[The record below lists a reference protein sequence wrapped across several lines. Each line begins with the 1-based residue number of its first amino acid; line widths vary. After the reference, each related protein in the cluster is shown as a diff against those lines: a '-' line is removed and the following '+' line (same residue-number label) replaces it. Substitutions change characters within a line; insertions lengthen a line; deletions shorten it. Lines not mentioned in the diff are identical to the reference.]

1 VAHAN
6 DDPLCA
12 YHDRGDLTMIDPV
25 TEEKLRQGF
34 KVLNRFMLLMF
45 RLGLGIWF
53 NIWPQVSGRVLV
65 ITHTGR
71 KSGLRRRTP
80 VNYAEVDGELYCV
93 AGFGSI
99 SDWYRN
105 IKANPSIEVWLPDG
119 WWSGIAE
126 EMIDPKLRGPL
137 MRQVLIGSGFAAR
150 VFGIDPKTL
159 SDEELESITAKYQ
172 LIHLKR
178 LAPCTGANGPGDLA
192 WVWPLATFILLPIV
206 LLRRR
211 RH

>member
-1 VAHAN
+1 
-6 DDPLCA
+6 
-12 YHDRGDLTMIDPV
+12 MIDPI

-34 KVLNRFMLLMF
+34 KYFNPFMLLMF
-45 RLGLGIWF
+45 RLGLGVWF
-53 NIWPQVSGRVLV
+53 NLWPQVSGRVMV
-65 ITHTGR
+65 ITHIGR

-80 VNYAEVDGELYCV
+80 VNYAEVDGELYCT

-105 IKANPSIEVWLPDG
+105 ILANRSVEVWLPEG

-126 EMIDPKLRGPL
+126 EVIDPKLRGPL

-150 VFGIDPKTL
+150 VVGIDPHTL
-159 SDEELESITAKYQ
+159 TDDELETLTDKYQ
-172 LIHLKR
+172 LIHIKR
-178 LAPCTGANGPGDLA
+178 LAACTGANGPGDLA
-192 WVWPLATFILLPIV
+192 WVWQMATFVLLPIV

-211 RH
+211 R